1 MDFFKFFKFHK
12 YNKPQAT
19 EAPEN
24 VVPASESVMDDIQ
37 PQTESATITDDQSK
51 FNSTINIATNIAQ
64 LENEFRVTLISL
76 TNPTGNNPSKS
87 STSSYSITDS
97 GPSYED
103 YHFVR
108 LNTVKKDDL
117 CSIAQRMKSARNLEK
132 GVEVYQSVRKT
143 FLDTSLRKLG
153 IKKLSMSDIRSLEW
167 GAFEGTI
174 RQWIQGAKIWVSV
187 LFVSEKRLCK
197 HVFGGLGN
205 GIDDN
210 CFAGTVKD
218 PAFQLFETGKALSI
232 CAGDRS
238 RHPEKLFRI
247 LDLHQML
254 VQLLDDLDI
263 IFKSKSLESVGI
275 AAAEMQSQLAKA
287 ARETLLQ
294 FENDMLHEQ
303 SHFQDQ
309 RGGIDRVTT
318 FVTKYISQIAYYN
331 EGLTKLIVSKP
342 DYRSNIC
349 GDHMT
354 IPEVKLAQL
363 DACTSST
370 PLVVHLIWIIEIL
383 QFKLE
388 AKSKCYADA
397 SLTQLFMMNNVHYIV
412 EKIKEDQD
420 LGEMIGEDYLK
431 TLIENVQLRM
441 NAYMGLT
448 WERVLYCLRDEG
460 LYASPGASLKVSKTT
475 LKERFKTFNAT
486 LEEVHQNQAKWV
498 VPNGHIR
505 SKLCHSIS
513 EKLIG
518 AYSSFFKRFK
528 SHLGNQNQQ
537 EKYI

>member
-1 MDFFKFFKFHK
+1 MDFFKFFKFRRYK
-12 YNKPQAT
+12 QPQAT
-19 EAPEN
+19 EALEN
-24 VVPASESVMDDIQ
+24 VVPASESVMDEIQ
-37 PQTESATITDDQSK
+37 PQTEAPENVVSASESVMDEIQPQTEATTISDDQSK
-51 FNSTINIATNIAQ
+51 FNSTINIAQ
-64 LENEFRVTLISL
+64 LENDFRVILISL
-76 TNPTGNNPSKS
+76 TSPTGNNPSKS
-87 STSSYSITDS
+87 STSSYSVTDS

-103 YHFVR
+103 YHFVQ

-117 CSIAQRMKSARNLEK
+117 RSIAQSMKSAGNLEK

-153 IKKLSMSDIRSLEW
+153 VKKLSMSDIRSLEW

-174 RQWIQGAKIWVSV
+174 RQWMQGAKIWVSV

-205 GIDDN
+205 GIDGN

-218 PAFQLFETGKALSI
+218 PAFQLFETGKALGI

-247 LDLHQML
+247 LDLHEML
-254 VQLLDDLDI
+254 AQLWDDLDI

-275 AAAEMQSQLAKA
+275 VAAEMQSQLAKA

-318 FVTKYISQIAYYN
+318 YVTKYITQFAYYN

-363 DACTSST
+363 DACTST

-412 EKIKEDQD
+412 AKNQRGPGFGRDGWGGLFEDVDRKCAATNECLYGID
-420 LGEMIGEDYLK
+420 LGEGPL
-431 TLIENVQLRM
+431 LS
-441 NAYMGLT
+441 
-448 WERVLYCLRDEG
+448 ER
-460 LYASPGASLKVSKTT
+460 
-475 LKERFKTFNAT
+475 
-486 LEEVHQNQAKWV
+486 
-498 VPNGHIR
+498 
-505 SKLCHSIS
+505 
-513 EKLIG
+513 
-518 AYSSFFKRFK
+518 
-528 SHLGNQNQQ
+528 
-537 EKYI
+537 